1 MVVMGEGEDYSL
13 LQEQRKLGY
22 IWGST
27 HTGFCGITVSS
38 SWFHSK
44 ISTVLLFLWLN
55 FIEQIYLSVKSFE
68 SKFK

>member
-1 MVVMGEGEDYSL
+1 MVVIGGERGL
-13 LQEQRKLGY
+13 LTLTGAKKIFY

-38 SWFHSK
+38 SWFPSK